1 MTSTDTTSKP
11 FKIEK
16 RQVYEAYKAVKS
28 NHGAAGV
35 DGQTLEMFE
44 RDLAG
49 NLYRIWNRMS
59 SGTYFP
65 PPVRAVP
72 IPKKTGGERI
82 LGVPTVSDRI
92 AQMVV
97 KQAIEPKLESIFLP
111 DSYGYRPGKSALDA
125 VGVTRQ
131 RCWKYDWV
139 LEFDIKGLFDNL
151 PHDLLLKAV
160 RKNVQC
166 KWALLYIERWLT
178 APMEKDGERTE
189 RTRGTPQGG
198 VISPVCEGS
207 ACRRHAVVRRRRAAK
222 GCGAPHQAPASTAP
236 CAGRIA
242 EWRMAAELR
251 LPDWASNLFLHYAFD
266 LWMARTHPDLPW
278 CRYADD
284 GLVHCRTEK
293 EAEAL
298 RAELQARLAV
308 CGLQMHPTKT
318 QIVYCKDNRRRRTY
332 PNVKFDFLGYQFRPR
347 RVATA
352 QRNEYFCGYTPAVSP
367 AALKSM
373 RETIRSLRI
382 PRQTPGTLA
391 EIAQQ
396 INPLL
401 RGWIEYYGRFSRSG
415 LAPLVDYVNQKL
427 KAWIMRKYKRFRF
440 HKTRASVFLRKLAQH
455 NVDLFVHWQSFGTVT
470 FT

>member
-1 MTSTDTTSKP
+1 
-11 FKIEK
+11 
-16 RQVYEAYKAVKS
+16 
-28 NHGAAGV
+28 
-35 DGQTLEMFE
+35 
-44 RDLAG
+44 
-49 NLYRIWNRMS
+49 
-59 SGTYFP
+59 
-65 PPVRAVP
+65 VRAVS

-97 KQAIEPKLESIFLP
+97 KQAIEPELEPIFLP

-160 RKNVQC
+160 RRHVQC

-178 APMEKDGERTE
+178 ASMEMDGELIE

-198 VISPVCEGS
+198 VISPIL
-207 ACRRHAVVRRRRAAK
+207 A
-222 GCGAPHQAPASTAP
+222 
-236 CAGRIA
+236 
-242 EWRMAAELR
+242 
-251 LPDWASNLFLHYAFD
+251 NLFLHYTFD

-284 GLVHCRTEK
+284 GLVHCRTEQ
-293 EAEAL
+293 EAEAIK
-298 RAELQARLAV
+298 AELQARLEV

-347 RVATA
+347 RVATS
-352 QRNEYFCGYTPAVSP
+352 QRTEFFCGYTPAVSP
-367 AALKSM
+367 TALKSM
-373 RETIRSLRI
+373 RATIRSLHI
-382 PRQTPGTLA
+382 PRQTSGTLA

-401 RGWIEYYGRFSRSG
+401 RGWIGYYGRFSRSA
-415 LAPLVDYVNQKL
+415 LFSLVDYVNQKL

-440 HKTRASVFLRKLAQH
+440 HKTRASLFLRKLARD
-455 NVDLFVHWQSFGTVT
+455 NAELFIHWQAFGTTT